1 MSSGLG
7 LAVQLFGNHVGKTV
21 AQEHYEGTNLGTV
34 LSLLKA
40 FIAIMCV
47 ASMIVSF
54 CAWKIVR
61 ARPDIDDL
69 YDVLHGMVH
78 DANEVRRSMELMEVA
93 HRNLLNERME
103 SLETRLMQVQQALGR
118 IEVCLSTRV
127 EERQYE
133 LSDLSLGVPSDFS
146 GNS

>member
-1 MSSGLG
+1 
-7 LAVQLFGNHVGKTV
+7 
-21 AQEHYEGTNLGTV
+21 
-34 LSLLKA
+34 
-40 FIAIMCV
+40 
-47 ASMIVSF
+47 
-54 CAWKIVR
+54 
-61 ARPDIDDL
+61 
-69 YDVLHGMVH
+69 
-78 DANEVRRSMELMEVA
+78 MERMEVA

-133 LSDLSLGVPSDFS
+133 PEPEGSQVHEMDYDLSDLFLGVPSDFS